1 MTTGAVAL
9 GNGPGIAGIGTAG
22 IGNDVADQ
30 RYTEYQKQ
38 VFDVF
43 HGVDVRTKLGGF
55 CCPDGLIRVKV

>member
-9 GNGPGIAGIGTAG
+9 GNGSGIAGIGTAG

-30 RYTEYQKQ
+30 RYTEYQEQ

-43 HGVDVRTKLGGF
+43 HCVDVGTKIGGF
-55 CCPDGLIRVKV
+55 RCPDGLIRVKV